1 MSKKVIDVSSYQ
13 GVVNWDK
20 VKASGIQGAILKI
33 IRKDLTPDKQFENNW
48 DGCKKAGM
56 PIVGVYNYIYANTVA
71 KARAAAQAVVEALA
85 GREAMVYLD
94 VEDICMEGLGRE
106 LINIINAYAKVITGA
121 GLKLGVYTGQY
132 FYNTYIKPYGG
143 VQYPLWI
150 ARYGLNNGVADQK
163 YYPNINGMI
172 GWQYTSKGSVAGISG
187 NVDISLWYEEI
198 SSGNVEEKPSVNKT
212 VDELAKE
219 VLDGIW
225 LDNPER
231 KRRLTAAGYDYDTV
245 RAKVNAIC
253 KAAAQKTYTVRKGD
267 TLSGI
272 AKQFSTSVNALV
284 RLNNISNP
292 NKIYVGQVIRT
303 K

>member
-13 GVVNWDK
+13 GVINWLK
-20 VKASGIQGAILKI
+20 VKASGVQGAILKV
-33 IRKDLTPDKQFENNW
+33 IRKDLNPDKQFENNW
-48 DGCKKAGM
+48 KGCQEAGL

-71 KARAAAQAVVEALA
+71 KARAAAQAVIKVLA
-85 GREAMVYLD
+85 GRDAMVYLD

-106 LINIINAYAKVITGA
+106 LINIINAYAEVITGA

-143 VQYPLWI
+143 VNYPLWI

-172 GWQYTSKGSVAGISG
+172 GWQYTSNGTVAGISG
-187 NVDISLWYEEI
+187 RVDISLWYEEI
-198 SSGNVEEKPSVNKT
+198 ASGNAEGKPSANKT
-212 VDELAKE
+212 VDELARE

-225 LDNPER
+225 KDNPER
-231 KRRLTAAGYDYDTV
+231 KQRLIASGYNYDAV
-245 RAKVNAIC
+245 QAKVNEIC
-253 KAAAQKTYTVRKGD
+253 KAAAQKTYTVRRGD

-272 AKQFSTSVNALV
+272 AKQYGTSVNALV
-284 RLNNISNP
+284 RINDISNP
-292 NKIYVGQVIRT
+292 NKIYVGQKIRV